1 MRTVQI
7 FTASLS
13 LLCLAGWLWLRKP
26 YSPTDDLPPVVYTA
40 FEIDP
45 PTTEA
50 GMALAKAARGWQ
62 GVTATV
68 FDSVSR
74 LLVVSHELVL
84 PVSALESRLSIL
96 TNKTIQQKKFP
107 EPVGAQCP
115 VPSGMI
121 AAIPG
126 ILAMT
131 GVLAGI
137 TFLCLFLWRR
147 KPASQIWST
156 QGGFE

>member
-26 YSPTDDLPPVVYTA
+26 YSPTDDLPPVAYTA

-45 PTTEA
+45 PTIEA
-50 GMALAKAARGWQ
+50 GIALAKAARGWQ

-84 PVSALESRLSIL
+84 PVSALESRLTIL
-96 TNKTIQQKKFP
+96 TNKSIQQKKFP

-115 VPSGMI
+115 VPSVMI

-137 TFLCLFLWRR
+137 AFLCLFLWRR
-147 KPASQIWST
+147 KPASQRWST